1 MKQIRALMAGASVAL
16 LPCIFQP
23 SLAVT
28 FGQTQVSQTKLIAIA
43 VPHASGYYSLIV
55 LEQLSDKKPCWRES
69 GSKPTQVDPLLVNF
83 NFTGICGRS
92 TDSNGYSLR
101 VAGQDLG
108 MTHRLSLQKRD
119 GDLVLLGMP
128 SSEKIKP
135 VEVGR
140 THGIRPGFLKI
151 DLSPGWQFAKRT
163 YSGKTLG
170 HVYISRGTPAPTY
183 QAAQPSSS
191 KLSDSKLSSG
201 KLPDS
206 KPSDGKAPDKKVSER
221 LPAKAKPSSKSSDV
235 AAKPS
240 RPALVSGK
248 PTRTSATPGQNR
260 KPQAPER
267 LPAKAKPSSKSSDIA
282 AKPSRPASVS
292 DKTTRT
298 SATAGQNRKPQA
310 APTPL
315 VSLNPPSL
323 LRRHP
328 LSSRPSRINP
338 IQPVRNKPRS
348 SQPPSAQPNDK
359 LYQVMVIAID
369 SAQQDKL
376 RNKMPN
382 AFRTSYKGKTV
393 MQVGLFNDRR
403 KAESLK
409 TDLKREGFKVLLTQ
423 KQVGKTA
430 VLSESEGSA
439 IASDASTGI
448 GTSDRIGASNGS
460 GSITVPGADAP
471 IGNAKGA
478 QNIYQPQ
485 GYLAK
490 ASTLPPPPPKTAD
503 ASQFRVIVLA
513 QSDDQQAKVRSLV
526 PDAFLVRFK
535 GQSAMQVGSFPST
548 AEADPIVRLM
558 EQHGFTPLTDRT

>member
-221 LPAKAKPSSKSSDV
+221 LPAKAKPLSKSSDV
-235 AAKPS
+235 
-240 RPALVSGK
+240 
-248 PTRTSATPGQNR
+248 
-260 KPQAPER
+260 
-267 LPAKAKPSSKSSDIA
+267 A